1 MTDSLSTKEKKILLA
16 IARDALGKA
25 VRGEHLSKIDLSALP
40 EKLREDGASFVTL
53 TIDGSLRGCIGAL
66 EAYQPLAQ
74 DVQEHA
80 VAAGMQDHRFPVV
93 KPVELPQ
100 IRIEVSYLTPPSPL
114 VYQTPEAL
122 PEKLRPGV
130 DGVILQ
136 DGYRRATFLPQ
147 VWEQLPDP
155 AQFLSQLCR
164 KMGASADLWRQKMLD
179 VQTYQVQE
187 FHEQET
193 RA

>member
-1 MTDSLSTKEKKILLA
+1 MTEPLTTKQKQILLA

-25 VRGEHLSKIDLSALP
+25 VRGEHLAKIDLAALP

-53 TIDGSLRGCIGAL
+53 TIDGNLRGCIGAL
-66 EAYQPLAQ
+66 EAYQPLAL

-80 VAAGMQDHRFPVV
+80 VAAAMQDHRFPVV
-93 KPVELPQ
+93 KPAELPLIQ
-100 IRIEVSYLTPPSPL
+100 IEVSYLTPPNPL
-114 VYQTPEAL
+114 NYEKPESL

-155 AQFLSQLCR
+155 VLFLSQLCR
-164 KMGASADLWRQKMLD
+164 KMGASADLWRQKLLD

-187 FHEQET
+187 FREQET
-193 RA
+193 RV